1 MRISNFI
8 MAVLIALF
16 YLCYFKSLADA
27 AKALAPDKQG
37 KLIAIMVLKHIFLGV
52 TLNILLV
59 LLGLMHFTFNDIF
72 ICVSL
77 IILFQSL

>member
-8 MAVLIALF
+8 MAVLISLF
-16 YLCYFKSLADA
+16 YLCYFKTLADA
-27 AKALAPDKQG
+27 AKTLAPEKQG
-37 KLIAIMVLKHIFLGV
+37 RLIAIMVIKHIFLGI

-59 LLGLMHFTFNDIF
+59 LFGLMHFTFNDIF